1 MKKINGRMRVG
12 KGVIKGVGG
21 WRVGKWVIKEVGG
34 HGERDYTGDAKGRV
48 GKGMIKGR
56 GRWGKWIPD
65 IYFPSV
71 FCHLASRSI

>member
-48 GKGMIKGR
+48 GKGMIKGCEGEGGER
-56 GRWGKWIPD
+56 DDKGEGEVGQVD
-65 IYFPSV
+65 S
-71 FCHLASRSI
+71 